1 MKLNVPLWALAV
13 FLPLLA
19 FAPSGAACQGLSRT
33 LPAPLSR
40 QLTRTKFE
48 NVAAQLEFFDLR
60 GFLYNRPYLE
70 FIPADSSGRDPAPD
84 DPSVAAHYFQLLN
97 QVLDP
102 KIPVAQIAL
111 LCHDPDPKVRTLALA
126 AIFQRNDAHLLPLI
140 VELTGDTA
148 PTFPGYARLSQT
160 WLRRTGG
167 WPPPKEQ
174 TVGGVANT
182 MANFYLGR
190 AGFAYGVAGSYGNPG
205 FAAYWAQRKGR
216 KFCAGWFWVELAR
229 ASRSTSP
236 TQPKYRADIRA
247 VRRHIDALPAADRD
261 WTLLFLNG
269 DEGSDLLATE
279 AELTAAARRRGA
291 DALLSVLRD
300 EIPSTDPDMQHRPDN
315 DWLYQ
320 RLMGWILARAPELLR
335 PDMADALLKC
345 ERRQRDY
352 RAHKETDP
360 LITAAWPVAAARLQ
374 PARGREILLAAW
386 PRFQRENDGEE
397 RAALMAALTAVGDA
411 HDFGFISTWLFS
423 PLSVKPDGGFNGGRQ
438 SEFFR
443 LLPHRGASK
452 ATRQLVARLIEDK
465 GFDTAKFQ
473 AVDQAAVLV
482 NGWSPAPIVDR
493 QKLYETSGIG
503 DWNDPKAL
511 AALEPVRA
519 ELRQVTA
526 QWRQ

>member
-1 MKLNVPLWALAV
+1 MRLNAPLWALAV
-13 FLPLLA
+13 FLSFLA
-19 FAPSGAACQGLSRT
+19 FAPSGAACQGLSRI
-33 LPAPLSR
+33 LPAPPSR

-48 NVAAQLEFFDLR
+48 KVAARLEFFDLR
-60 GFLYNRPYLE
+60 AFLYNRPYLE
-70 FIPADSSGRDPAPD
+70 FVTADSSGPDPAPD
-84 DPSVAAHYFQLLN
+84 DPSVAARYFQLLN

-102 KIPVAQIAL
+102 KIPVAQIAP

-160 WLRRTGG
+160 WLRRTGVG
-167 WPPPKEQ
+167 PPPQKQ
-174 TVGGVANT
+174 TVAGVANT
-182 MANFYLGR
+182 MVNFYLGR
-190 AGFAYGVAGSYGNPG
+190 AGYSYGVAGSYGNPG

-300 EIPSTDPDMQHRPDN
+300 EIPSTDPDVQHRPDN

-320 RLMGWILARAPELLR
+320 RLTGWILARAPELLR

-352 RAHKETDP
+352 GAHKETDP